1 MTEQQF
7 RRAMEKK
14 GVKVVSYRNSILA
27 CKECGTR
34 WTPLQRHEQ
43 KRMSPGYWKCPNGCN
58 VPEK

>member
-1 MTEQQF
+1 
-7 RRAMEKK
+7 MEKK